1 MNKKLNFE
9 NCNNLY
15 DVLEIIKTEEDGVLF
30 PIEVKIV
37 NIIKNDYEDV
47 IKRVREVLKENNC
60 EELVT
65 EEHLDEVNGHFYNLR
80 RNVAQRIVKRAV
92 YEDDVQW
99 ILSFFVFVARI
110 LKEHDIAFDIR
121 LKK

>member
-1 MNKKLNFE
+1 MIKKLNFE

-15 DVLEIIKTEEDGVLF
+15 DVLEIIKIEEDGVLF
-30 PIEVKIV
+30 PIDVKIV
-37 NIIKNDYEDV
+37 NIIKNDYEDA
-47 IKRVREVLKENNC
+47 IKYVQEVLKENNC

-65 EEHLDEVNGHFYNLR
+65 EEHFDEVNGHFYNLR
-80 RNVAQRIVKRAV
+80 RNVAQRIMKGAV

-110 LKEHDIAFDIR
+110 LKEHDIEFDIR
-121 LKK
+121 LKE